1 MASLIGLGFI
11 SGFFISISLG
21 FVFFLL
27 IEAGIQRGWRSALPL
42 IAGVLI
48 GDSLLVLSSLWYSQ
62 QMAEFLASWENEFRW
77 VAGLTFFTLGLW
89 QWFRKPT
96 NLESMQNNGQRY
108 FWQALGIN
116 LSNPSNWAFWLL
128 LFSAPPVSVAS
139 LEGQM
144 AFGISAL
151 LSIGLSEWAVAF
163 LASLMGQRLPQKA
176 VDALNRALS
185 LGLMLLGLYW
195 LLVGF

>member
-27 IEAGIQRGWRSALPL
+27 IEAGIQKGWRSALPL

-48 GDSLLVLSSLWYSQ
+48 GDSLLVLASLFYSQ

-89 QWFRKPT
+89 QWFRKPK
-96 NLESMQNNGQRY
+96 NLESMQDNGQRY

-128 LFSAPPVSVAS
+128 MFSAPPVSVAS

-176 VDALNRALS
+176 VDTLNRALS
-185 LGLMLLGLYW
+185 LGLILLGLYW